1 MNSPALACSSVGK
14 SYGELRALESVSLEI
29 QRGEIFGLI
38 GPDGAG
44 KTTLIRTAMGI
55 ISPDEGSARL
65 LGENP
70 ALTRSRAGYVA
81 QRFSLYT
88 QMTVMEN
95 IQLFGALY
103 GGEAKVL
110 LSRTEE
116 ILRRTRLWE
125 FRDRHAGALS
135 GGMKQK
141 LALASGLV
149 HTPEILF
156 LDEPTTG
163 VDPVARREFWAI
175 LYELNREGV
184 TVVVSTPYMDEA
196 ELCARMLFLHRGRG
210 LDAGTREELL
220 ERYPHEILEVNVSDR
235 KIRGVLRADPCV
247 LDANL
252 FGTRYH
258 LEVTDARVAIPKIQ
272 KLLNAK
278 GYPDAKIRPL
288 SPSLEDLFVYFARQG
303 GASA

>member
-1 MNSPALACSSVGK
+1 MSTSALVYQSVEK
-14 SYGELRALESVSLEI
+14 SYDGLRALKSVDLEI

-44 KTTLIRTAMGI
+44 KTSLIRMAMGI
-55 ISPDEGSARL
+55 ISPDKGNVLLLEGKPSR
-65 LGENP
+65 
-70 ALTRSRAGYVA
+70 TRCHAGYVA
-81 QRFSLYT
+81 QSFSLYT

-103 GGEAKVL
+103 GGQAQAL
-110 LSRTEE
+110 LSRSED
-116 ILRRTRLWE
+116 ILRRTRLWK
-125 FRDRHAGALS
+125 FRDRYAGALS

-175 LYELNREGV
+175 LYELNREGL
-184 TVVVSTPYMDEA
+184 TIVVSTPYMDEA
-196 ELCARMLFLHRGRG
+196 DLCTRMLFLYRGRA
-210 LDAGTREELL
+210 LDQGTSKELL
-220 ERYPHEILEVNVSDR
+220 ARYPHQILEVNVSDR
-235 KIRGVLRADPCV
+235 KIRSAFREHPSI

-258 LEVTDARVAIPKIQ
+258 LEVENAEEAIPQIRE
-272 KLLNAK
+272 LLCSK
-278 GYPDAKIRPL
+278 GYNDVEIRPL
-288 SPSLEDLFVYFARQG
+288 APSLEDLFVSFAREE
-303 GASA
+303 AACA

>member
-1 MNSPALACSSVGK
+1 M
-14 SYGELRALESVSLEI
+14 
-29 QRGEIFGLI
+29 
-38 GPDGAG
+38 
-44 KTTLIRTAMGI
+44 AMGI
-55 ISPDEGSARL
+55 ISPDKGCVRL
-65 LGENP
+65 LGEEP
-70 ALTRSRAGYVA
+70 SLTRNRAGYVA

-95 IQLFGALY
+95 IRLFGALY
-103 GGEAKVL
+103 GGEASVL
-110 LSRTEE
+110 LSRSED

-125 FRDRHAGALS
+125 FRDRYAGALS

-163 VDPVARREFWAI
+163 VDPVARREFWGI
-175 LYELNREGV
+175 LYELNREGL

-196 ELCARMLFLHRGRG
+196 DLCTRMLFLHQGRG
-210 LDAGTREELL
+210 LDRGTGRELL
-220 ERYPHEILEVNVSDR
+220 ARYPHQILEVDVSDR
-235 KIRGVLRADPCV
+235 KIRGAFRGHPSI

-258 LEVTDARVAIPKIQ
+258 LEVENAEKAIPEIRE
-272 KLLNAK
+272 LLHGK
-278 GYPDAKIRPL
+278 GYVGIEIRPL
-288 SPSLEDLFVYFARQG
+288 APSLEDLFVFFARK
-303 GASA
+303 GAVCA